1 MTSSFEESFKPLKK
15 LGEGDFGGFTFA
27 AENRNDRTVCVVK
40 QIQFMSG
47 FKDLILQGIKK
58 YDRIDSRHIVR
69 YRQPIMAPDSK
80 LYFSENIDLF
90 VVQHSILLIW
100 NIASAVLDQR
110 SLINCFL
117 IIKIDHY
124 TKLHSI

>member
-15 LGEGDFGGFTFA
+15 LGEGPFGFTFT

-47 FKDLILQGIKK
+47 FKDLILQGIQK

-69 YRQPIMAPDSK
+69 YRQPIMAPDGK

-90 VVQHSILLIW
+90 VVQHSILLI
-100 NIASAVLDQR
+100 
-110 SLINCFL
+110 
-117 IIKIDHY
+117 
-124 TKLHSI
+124 

>member
-15 LGEGDFGGFTFA
+15 LGEGPFGFTFT
-27 AENRNDRTVCVVK
+27 AENRNDSTDCVVK

-47 FKDLILQGIKK
+47 FKDLILQGIQK

-90 VVQHSILLIW
+90 VVQHSTILLIW

-124 TKLHSI
+124 TNLHSI